1 MEGMPD
7 AAVARCIRDE
17 YDAELRFVLSRRE
30 VYDRTV
36 RGGDAHFERFARPHF
51 DYVMAQVLPTFGAAG
66 RAAAREEAAEAMRE
80 RVRTRGEEEK
90 ARATAAKV
98 EGARAAAEREET
110 GDERTPP

>member
-1 MEGMPD
+1 
-7 AAVARCIRDE
+7 
-17 YDAELRFVLSRRE
+17 
-30 VYDRTV
+30 
-36 RGGDAHFERFARPHF
+36 
-51 DYVMAQVLPTFGAAG
+51 
-66 RAAAREEAAEAMRE
+66 MRE